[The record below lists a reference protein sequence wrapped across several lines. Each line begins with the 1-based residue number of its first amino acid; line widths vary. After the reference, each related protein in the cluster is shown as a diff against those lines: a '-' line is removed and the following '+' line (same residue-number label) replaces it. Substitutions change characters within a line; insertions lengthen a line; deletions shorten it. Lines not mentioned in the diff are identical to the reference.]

1 MVIILHRFVQASV
14 VVFAFKEIHTFFI
27 YCNSSVKEVILSY
40 LSLTGGFYIKHKGST
55 GSYRECLFEALGIG
69 LTVM

>member
-1 MVIILHRFVQASV
+1 ML
-14 VVFAFKEIHTFFI
+14 FFI
-27 YCNSSVKEVILSY
+27 YDNSPVKEVIISCL
-40 LSLTGGFYIKHKGST
+40 LLNGVFYIGHKRST